1 LKRGPKAKDWFP
13 NDKATHEWLNS
24 VKKSRSTY
32 LTLWQYFLDF
42 TGLTGDQILES
53 RKTDKDYTWEK
64 KVLEF
69 KQWVIDVKGKS
80 EKSAVTASA
89 VVRGFFSYHRSPLKF
104 RRSESA
110 KLTKAKRKTED
121 YRFSR
126 EDLKKMADVADL
138 TEKYVIVA
146 GKSFGLRAGDF
157 LALTRGDLEPYI
169 NRDVPICIGPY
180 ATQKES
186 VKAFPFVDS
195 DAQPVIKLM
204 LEKMSRE
211 GRTDPNER
219 VLTYKDN
226 IQLSRVMKR
235 VAERA
240 GVKHGNKKV
249 RFHCL
254 RKFLTDRLSS
264 YMSESKWKQIVG
276 KTISEAAYIS
286 PDSLRE
292 DYKRA
297 MVETTFAKAVA
308 EEDIELLAEK
318 KALMAI
324 AELMRIPDQRRKQ
337 IFRSI
342 RAAKTPEELARVKD
356 ALKEEQQNQTAT
368 NGGCQNGNCQRIVSE
383 EELPSLLAQ
392 GWRVSA
398 VLPSGR
404 VVVSKEALS

>member
-24 VKKSRSTY
+24 VKKSRRTY

-53 RKTDKDYTWEK
+53 RKTDKEYTWEK

-69 KQWVIDVKGKS
+69 KQWVIDVKEKG
-80 EKSAVTASA
+80 EKSAVTASSVA
-89 VVRGFFSYHRSPLKF
+89 RSFFSYHRLPLKF

-110 KLTKAKRKTED
+110 KLTEEKRKTED

-126 EDLKKMADVADL
+126 EDLKKMSDVADL

-157 LALTRGDLEPYI
+157 LALSRGDFEPYI

-186 VKAFPFVDS
+186 VKAYPFVDS
-195 DAQPVIKLM
+195 DAQPIIKLM

-219 VLTYKDN
+219 VLTYTDN
-226 IQLSRVMKR
+226 IQLSRVLKR

-240 GVKHGNKKV
+240 GIKHGNKKV

-264 YMSESKWKQIVG
+264 YMSESKWKQVVG
-276 KTISEAAYIS
+276 KSVDEKAYVSADELRTHYARVMVDTCWTGIVPETDVERRVKIEILVSKAKDLGLNEDEIRAKLTAMNLDDFDEFLRKEA
-286 PDSLRE
+286 R
-292 DYKRA
+292 KRSQPI
-297 MVETTFAKAVA
+297 
-308 EEDIELLAEK
+308 EED
-318 KALMAI
+318 
-324 AELMRIPDQRRKQ
+324 
-337 IFRSI
+337 
-342 RAAKTPEELARVKD
+342 
-356 ALKEEQQNQTAT
+356 
-368 NGGCQNGNCQRIVSE
+368 CQRIVSE
-383 EELPSLLAQ
+383 EELGGYLAK
-392 GWRVSA
+392 GWKVQA

-404 VVVSKEALS
+404 IVVDNEC